1 MMDAVPDFEDLLRFL
16 HRHDVRYLVVGGL
29 AFIYH
34 ARPRYTKD
42 MDLWIDPSPRNV
54 ERANVA
60 LAEFGSPH
68 LLGVDEPEE
77 ILQIGLP
84 PNRIDLLRVV
94 DGPGF
99 GRAWKRRI
107 TGKYG
112 RADVNWID
120 LDCLIEVKSCIDD
133 PRHRRDVRD
142 LEKVRELKKLRSG
155 RSVDTP
161 RSPRSNSDAMR
172 RRGAPRR
179 P

>member
-1 MMDAVPDFEDLLRFL
+1 MDAIPDFEDLLKVL
-16 HRHDVRYLVVGGL
+16 HRHDVRYLVIGGL

-54 ERANVA
+54 RRANAA

-68 LLGVDEPEE
+68 LLTVDEPDE

-94 DGPGF
+94 GGPPF
-99 GRAWKRRI
+99 ERAWRRRI
-107 TGKYG
+107 TGRYG
-112 RADVNWID
+112 RADVNWMDLESLID
-120 LDCLIEVKSCIDD
+120 VKSRIDD

-142 LEKVRELKKLRSG
+142 LEAVRALKQRAAGSVTRAGG
-155 RSVDTP
+155 RPP
-161 RSPRSNSDAMR
+161 RSR
-172 RRGAPRR
+172 RRPAG
-179 P
+179 

>member
-1 MMDAVPDFEDLLRFL
+1 MDAVPDFEDLLLLLR
-16 HRHDVRYLVVGGL
+16 RHKVRYLVIGGL

-42 MDLWIDPSPRNV
+42 MDLWIDPSPGNV
-54 ERANVA
+54 KRANAA

-68 LLGVDEPEE
+68 LLLVDEPEE

-94 DGPGF
+94 EGPGF
-99 GRAWKRRI
+99 DQAWARRI
-107 TGKYG
+107 KGKYG

-120 LDCLIEVKSCIDD
+120 LDSLIDVKSRIDD

-142 LEKVRELKKLRSG
+142 LEAVRALKKPGFGPGVSAGAGSPPKRRRSG
-155 RSVDTP
+155 
-161 RSPRSNSDAMR
+161 
-172 RRGAPRR
+172 G
-179 P
+179 

>member
-1 MMDAVPDFEDLLRFL
+1 MDAIPDFEDLLRL
-16 HRHDVRYLVVGGL
+16 LRKHEVRYLVIGGL

-54 ERANVA
+54 RGANAA

-68 LLGVDEPEE
+68 LLGVDAPDE

-94 DGPGF
+94 EGPSF
-99 GRAWKRRI
+99 RQAWRRRI
-107 TGKYG
+107 AGKYG

-120 LDCLIEVKSCIDD
+120 LESLIDVKSRIDD

-142 LEKVRELKKLRSG
+142 LEAVRALKPRTSRPATRAG
-155 RSVDTP
+155 Q
-161 RSPRSNSDAMR
+161 RSPRR
-172 RRGAPRR
+172 RRRSSA
-179 P
+179 